1 MWGVQMKPHNKTY
14 LDAFDDYNR
23 SKGLSQHTIK
33 IQGHLIR
40 VFDKYVNKPFQ
51 DVTRTDVERFLEYAN
66 TRYEKSSVEQ
76 MKMVLK
82 KFFKWFSEKQLETE
96 IQKIEQ
102 DMRKKGKSQL
112 EIEKTIWELNNQRP
126 KYPYCVSWIKCHY
139 VPSKLTEKDILTPDE
154 VQKLIITA
162 DHPQTKTI
170 IALIW
175 DVAMREGQLCS
186 LNIGDLIIR
195 DGKIDVEVEMDG
207 GERRVIPLTD
217 SVPYIIEWL
226 NLTMYKDQP
235 DKPLFY
241 SLSKPFY
248 GNRYSENGIYF
259 LVRKLGR
266 KAGFRRRIYPHLIRH
281 SRCTYWKKTGVDSA
295 TIKHIGLWKM
305 NSNIPDT
312 TYSHL
317 CSNDHRNEI
326 LRSQGL
332 QPEETSNKNPL
343 AVNYCSRCGEG
354 NPSTNSFCF
363 KCKEPLS
370 EYTKREHE
378 EFQKK
383 IITDEIKKQVDRIL
397 SSTFG
402 QMFLQRRV
410 EYDSK
415 RDDTGFEL
423 ESSKVII
430 EPLLPSQI
438 VDKYMDLED
447 SVKRIIENARK
458 KGVSQEEIKRYKAFM
473 DKLMAR

>member
-1 MWGVQMKPHNKTY
+1 MWGVQMKPHNKNI
-14 LDAFDDYNR
+14 LDAFDNYNR
-23 SKGLSQHTIK
+23 SKGLSHHTVD
-33 IQGHLIR
+33 IQGYLIR
-40 VFDKYVNKPFQ
+40 LFDKMVDKPFQ
-51 DVTRTDVERFLEYAN
+51 DITRTDIEHFLEQMN
-66 TRYEKSSVEQ
+66 NRYKKSSVEQ

-96 IQKIEQ
+96 IEKIEQ

-112 EIEKTIWELNNQRP
+112 EVEKKIWELSNQRP
-126 KYPYCVSWIKCHY
+126 KYPYCVSWIKCQY
-139 VPSKLTEKDILTPDE
+139 VPSMLTEKDILAPDE

-162 DHPQTKTI
+162 DHPQIKTI

-207 GERRVIPLTD
+207 DERRVIPLTD

-332 QPEETSNKNPL
+332 QPVETSNKNPL
-343 AVNYCSRCGEG
+343 AVNYCSRCGEA
-354 NPSTNSFCF
+354 NSSTNSYCI
-363 KCKEPLS
+363 KCKEALS

-378 EFQKK
+378 ELQKK
-383 IITDEIKKQVDRIL
+383 IITEEIKKQVDKIL
-397 SSTFG
+397 TSTFAK
-402 QMFLQRRV
+402 MFLQRRI
-410 EYDSK
+410 EYDPI
-415 RDDTGFEL
+415 RGDNGE
-423 ESSKVII
+423 VIEPNQVI
-430 EPLLPSQI
+430 TEPLLPSHI
-438 VDKYMDLED
+438 VDNYREFENA
-447 SVKRIIENARK
+447 VRRIIENARK
-458 KGVSQEEIKRYKAFM
+458 KGVPEEEIKRYKLFM
-473 DKLMAR
+473 DKLMA